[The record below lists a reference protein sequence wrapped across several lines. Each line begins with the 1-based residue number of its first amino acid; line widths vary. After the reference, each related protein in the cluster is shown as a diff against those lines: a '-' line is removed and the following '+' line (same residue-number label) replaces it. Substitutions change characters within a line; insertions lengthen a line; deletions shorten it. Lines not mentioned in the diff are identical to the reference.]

1 MLSKKTLRVASMAG
15 TLIVVSMFSACGGG
29 SDDQDAPV
37 LNGTGALKD
46 AKAATPVT
54 DAAAAQAARERAAE
68 QARLAAEA
76 AEKERLA
83 AEEARLAAEAAERAN
98 AARRA
103 RLAAEAAERE
113 RLAAEAAER
122 ERLAD
127 EAARQQRFES
137 AVDALNKRGA
147 RLVSAISEDLLARR
161 ETGDLGSRMQAAS
174 DDVQKILSAATAAD
188 AAKDDALLRRM
199 TEVQRHV
206 DRVLAERDQWLA
218 KEPERQAA
226 RERAARLRRE
236 QADAAAREAAERL
249 RREQAEAAR
258 EAAERLRRE
267 QQEAEAREA
276 QKEIDAAKEAERD
289 AATRRARQVAEQE
302 ADICNPADVTTAHSH
317 GRHTE
322 PARRLTHITI
332 TLKTAGVVPVGEPD
346 EARVDAALQRALRM
360 HAKRAGAGGIDGP
373 LLLLR
378 PIDQQAVK
386 IDRFLPDGSA
396 LVDLGQAVTREEV
409 QRLRDYLLS
418 DATVRAADP
427 DSDIV
432 LHHLTTHTAGA
443 ADVRDRLW
451 HLKRIN
457 ADQAL
462 ALLPNA
468 VARKAVATAVLDSGW
483 VEHLSLAE
491 SQYRGGVNFSKFRD
505 GSPTAQQYY
514 TFNFP
519 YPPGEII
526 TDELYHG
533 TSVAGFIGALDG
545 KRKSALTVHGVNP
558 GSRLL
563 PVKMGLLR
571 DSMRHSMTS
580 DMAEAIYWLAGKAVS
595 PYGPPDVA
603 VRVINISLGRP
614 TDSSYSRYLEA
625 CPAPLQQAIHYAND
639 QGITVVSSA
648 GNNDSPASWSVPG
661 NCEGVITVGGT
672 NQDDRRL
679 HWPHR
684 KYAGS
689 GYGKAVTISAPAE
702 NVWAINVKSNR
713 GPLDN
718 PATRRPVTDGE
729 YETKVTGTSFAAP
742 QVAGVVSLMLAA
754 NPSLRPAQIK
764 TILME
769 TADTKMQGLP
779 VCQRPAGAGIVDA
792 KAAVK
797 RAQQM
802 VAS

>member
-1 MLSKKTLRVASMAG
+1 MAG
-15 TLIVVSMFSACGGG
+15 TLIVVSTFSACGGG
-29 SDDQDAPV
+29 SDDPDAPV

-54 DAAAAQAARERAAE
+54 DAARQRLDDLAQRERDAAAAQAARERATE
-68 QARLAAEA
+68 QARLAADA

-199 TEVQRHV
+199 IEVQRHV

-236 QADAAAREAAERL
+236 QAEA
-249 RREQAEAAR
+249 AAR

-289 AATRRARQVAEQE
+289 AATRRARQMADQE
-302 ADICNPADVTTAHSH
+302 ADICNPADVTIAHSH

-322 PARRLTHITI
+322 PAHRLTHITI
-332 TLKTAGVVPVGEPD
+332 TLKTAGVGPIGEAD

-396 LVDLGQAVTREEV
+396 LVNLGQAVTREEV

-427 DSDIV
+427 DSGIV
-432 LHHLTTHTAGA
+432 LHHLTTHTSGG

-483 VEHLSLAE
+483 VGHLSLAE

-533 TSVAGFIGALDG
+533 TSVAGFIGASDG

-563 PVKMGLLR
+563 PVRMGLLR

-802 VAS
+802 AAS